1 MDYQS
6 SSFLTDGSA
15 SFEFADLPYQQKVNI
30 LQLIA
35 LERLVDNLGKLADL
49 PTSTQLNTN
58 ISVAEQQLAEAQQQT
73 AQLQTALNE
82 QQAAFDKKL
91 LKLEQD
97 QEIVTQEL
105 QELGYAKMKLEEEQA
120 KLQAE
125 SAKQQKLVD
134 LLKQIDTL
142 TDEALG

>member
-6 SSFLTDGSA
+6 SNFLTDGSA

-35 LERLVDNLGKLADL
+35 LEKLTDNLAKLADL

-58 ISVAEQQLAEAQQQT
+58 ISVAEEQLAEAQQQT

-82 QQAAFDKKL
+82 QQAAFDEKL

-105 QELGYAKMKLEEEQA
+105 QELGYAKIKLEEEQQ

-125 SAKQQKLVD
+125 ATKQQKLVD

>member
-15 SFEFADLPYQQKVNI
+15 TFEFADLPYQQKVNI

-35 LERLVDNLGKLADL
+35 LEKLVDNLAKLADL

-58 ISVAEQQLAEAQQQT
+58 ISVAEAQLAEAQQQT

-82 QQAAFDKKL
+82 QQAAFDIKL
-91 LKLEQD
+91 AKLEAD
-97 QEIVTQEL
+97 QEIVTEEL
-105 QELGYAKMKLEEEQA
+105 LALGVAKA
-120 KLQAE
+120 KVE
-125 SAKQQKLVD
+125 SENAKNQKLLA
-134 LLKQIDTL
+134 LLKQIDEM